1 MMTVRKSY
9 LALSRRFRPSR
20 GFTLI
25 ELLVT
30 IMLVGLVAAGILT
43 VYGSSVRTFADQD
56 NRIKS
61 QDSGRAA
68 MDTISRYI
76 REAESSASN
85 LTSVSDAIAYA
96 QPQELVMY
104 SNIDTDSTAEKV
116 RFYVSGTSVIMQTAQ
131 PIMTTNPPSYPSTY
145 ASNGTLVITGLANGA
160 TPIFTYYAYS
170 GSTDALVQLT
180 NPTTTTD
187 LASIVVVDIELQV
200 NEKTGLSKGSVNGS
214 VVSLHTRVQI
224 RQRYPYGL

>member
-1 MMTVRKSY
+1 M
-9 LALSRRFRPSR
+9 A
-20 GFTLI
+20 
-25 ELLVT
+25 
-30 IMLVGLVAAGILT
+30 LVGLVAASILA
-43 VYGSSVRTFADQD
+43 VYGSSMKTFADQD

-61 QDSGRAA
+61 QDDARSA
-68 MDTISRYI
+68 METVSRYI

-96 QPQELVMY
+96 QPQELVIY

-116 RFYVSGTSVIMQTAQ
+116 HFYVSGTSLMMQTAQ

-145 ASNGTLVITGLANGA
+145 SYNGTMVLTGLANGA

-170 GSTDALVQLT
+170 GSTDQLVQVT
-180 NPTTTTD
+180 NPTTAAD
-187 LASIVVVDIELQV
+187 LASIVVVDIELKV
-200 NEKTGLSKGSVNGS
+200 NEQPLLSKSGI
-214 VVSLHTRVQI
+214 SLHTRVEI

>member
-1 MMTVRKSY
+1 MMNIRKSY
-9 LALSRRFRPSR
+9 RALSRRMRPSR

-68 MDTISRYI
+68 MDTVSRYI
-76 REAESSASN
+76 REGTSSASN

-96 QPQELVMY
+96 QPQELILY
-104 SNIDTDSTAEKV
+104 SNVDTDSQAEKI
-116 RFYVSGTSVIMQTAQ
+116 RFYVSGSSLMLQTAQ
-131 PIMTTNPPSYPSTY
+131 PIMTTNPPTYPTTY
-145 ASNGTLVITGLANGA
+145 ATNGTLVITGLTNGA

-170 GSTDALVQLT
+170 GSTDTLVQLT
-180 NPTTTTD
+180 NPTTTAD

-200 NEKTGLSKGSVNGS
+200 NEKTGLSKGSVA
-214 VVSLHTRVQI
+214 LHTRVQI

>member
-1 MMTVRKSY
+1 MNVMMTIRRSY
-9 LALSRRFRPSR
+9 RALSRRLRPSQ

-30 IMLVGLVAAGILT
+30 IMLVGLVAAGILA
-43 VYGSSVRTFADQD
+43 VYQSSAKTFADQD

-61 QDSGRAA
+61 QDSARTA

-76 REAESSASN
+76 READ
-85 LTSVSDAIAYA
+85 LLRV
-96 QPQELVMY
+96 QPDLGFGRDRVRAAAGTHDILEYRYRQQ
-104 SNIDTDSTAEKV
+104 AEKV
-116 RFYVSGTSVIMQTAQ
+116 RFYVFGTSLIMQTAQ
-131 PIMTTNPPSYPSTY
+131 PIMTTNPPTYPSTY
-145 ASNGTLVITGLANGA
+145 AFNGTLVITGLTNGA

-170 GSTDALVQLT
+170 GSTDTLVQVT
-180 NPTTTTD
+180 NPTTTAD

-200 NEKTGLSKGSVNGS
+200 DESPLLSKGS
-214 VVSLHTRVQI
+214 VSLHTRVEI

>member
-1 MMTVRKSY
+1 MM
-9 LALSRRFRPSR
+9 
-20 GFTLI
+20 I
-25 ELLVT
+25 
-30 IMLVGLVAAGILT
+30 VGLVAAGILT

-76 REAESSASN
+76 REGTSSASN
-85 LTSVSDAIAYA
+85 LTSVSDTIAYA
-96 QPQELVMY
+96 QPQELVLY
-104 SNIDTDSTAEKV
+104 SNVDTDNTAEKI
-116 RFYVSGTSVIMQTAQ
+116 RFYVSGSSVMLQKAD
-131 PIMTTNPPSYPSTY
+131 PIMTNNPPTYPTTY
-145 ASNGTLVITGLANGA
+145 ATNGTLVITGLTNGA

-170 GSTDALVQLT
+170 GSTDQLAQVT
-180 NPTTTTD
+180 NPTTAAD

-200 NEKTGLSKGSVNGS
+200 NEKTGLSKGSV
-214 VVSLHTRVQI
+214 SLHTRIQI